1 MKSFVKFT
9 LTSVGLVLI
18 LIGVIGIFVL
28 TQAQDLLTSVVDD
41 TLTEA
46 FGSSASVKSVSLS
59 PGNRAL
65 VLHGFALANPDGF
78 APGDALKCTRVELR
92 VKPGTFL
99 TGAPVIETMDIKG
112 ADIDFRYELGR
123 GTNIAAIARTLSEKP
138 VEDAPAFK
146 VEKLRCRDAKV
157 HFGANVIPG
166 PGLPLNV
173 VTIRLDNLENGEPI
187 TVAQTTSIFLRSV
200 LMETL
205 SIKGL
210 LSPVFAKVRGEVDE
224 LSADDE
230 SS

>member
-1 MKSFVKFT
+1 MKSFIKFA

-28 TQAQDLLTSVVDD
+28 TQAQQLLTNAMDEV
-41 TLTEA
+41 LTDA

-65 VLHGFALANPDGF
+65 VLHEFALANPEGF
-78 APGDALKCTRVELR
+78 APGDALKCARIELR

-99 TGAPVIETMDIKG
+99 TGAPSIETMDIKG

-123 GTNIAAIARTLSEKP
+123 GTNIAAIARALSQEP

-146 VEKLRCRDAKV
+146 VEKLRCRDAKI
-157 HFGANVIPG
+157 HFSANVIPG
-166 PGLPLNV
+166 ANLPLNV
-173 VTIRLDNLENGEPI
+173 VTIRLDNLENGAPI
-187 TVAQTTSIFLRSV
+187 TAAQTTSIFLRSV

-224 LSADDE
+224 LSADNE